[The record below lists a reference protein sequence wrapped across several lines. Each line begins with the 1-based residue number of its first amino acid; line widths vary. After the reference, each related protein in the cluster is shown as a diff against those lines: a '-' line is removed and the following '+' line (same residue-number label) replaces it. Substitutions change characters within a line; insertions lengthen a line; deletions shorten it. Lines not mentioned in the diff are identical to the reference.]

1 MIGDDHTILADHPE
15 CLSILRAYARWEA
28 EERAEKESAWR
39 SRLVQESSEETAE
52 PENADTSST
61 AHGLL
66 IAYGFLDIE
75 LVGRTSGIHYSITTS
90 GKRAL
95 RRLDATEESAS
106 VEMEADNQEET
117 VEVESHDVDDLAA

>member
-1 MIGDDHTILADHPE
+1 MIGDDLTILADNPE

-28 EERAEKESAWR
+28 EERAEKQSAWR
-39 SRLVQESSEETAE
+39 SRLTQETSAESPEEETA
-52 PENADTSST
+52 DVSSS

-75 LVGRTSGIHYSITTS
+75 LVGRTSGIHYCITSS

-95 RRLDATEESAS
+95 RRLEGELATADAESDADEEAS
-106 VEMEADNQEET
+106 SDVH
-117 VEVESHDVDDLAA
+117 EVEEVDDLAA